1 MVASP
6 GRELALL
13 LLADGRFPS
22 GGHAHSSGVEAAVG
36 DGRVHDLGSL
46 GAFVR
51 GRLATTGVTDA
62 CLAVRAHALLAA
74 ERDGARMI
82 EAIVECD
89 READVR
95 QPSPPLRAASRR
107 LGRQLLRAAGRCWPS
122 PTFAALAGRGDGVH
136 QAVAFAIVGLAADLR
151 GEDVARLVVHH
162 AVTTPAQAGIRLLG
176 LDPYAVAALVAGLA
190 ADGELAVAEANAHV
204 STPLADL
211 PARAS
216 LLVDVAA
223 LTHAEDDQR
232 LFAS

>member
-1 MVASP
+1 
-6 GRELALL
+6 
-13 LLADGRFPS
+13 
-22 GGHAHSSGVEAAVG
+22 
-36 DGRVHDLGSL
+36 
-46 GAFVR
+46 
-51 GRLATTGVTDA
+51 
-62 CLAVRAHALLAA
+62 
-74 ERDGARMI
+74 
-82 EAIVECD
+82 
-89 READVR
+89 
-95 QPSPPLRAASRR
+95 
-107 LGRQLLRAAGRCWPS
+107 
-122 PTFAALAGRGDGVH
+122 VH

-190 ADGELAVAEANAHV
+190 ADGELVVAEANAHV
-204 STPLADL
+204 ATPLADL